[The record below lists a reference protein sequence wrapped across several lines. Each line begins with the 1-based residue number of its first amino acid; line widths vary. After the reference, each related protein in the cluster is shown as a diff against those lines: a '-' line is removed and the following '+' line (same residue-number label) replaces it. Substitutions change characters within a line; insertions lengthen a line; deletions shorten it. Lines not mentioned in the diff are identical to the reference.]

1 MDKKALIIHRV
12 LVGLCLFCFV
22 WEFVFYL
29 ANWSSLPE
37 EPGIHFGPDGT
48 FDVYASKIFGFY
60 PHVISL
66 IVLAVHFFVS
76 FVISREKLQL
86 GVNIT
91 EKGKRMFLGSL
102 MITVDLVVLSVLL
115 CFCCWVFAVSAQNEN
130 IMGLTPNIIFS
141 AGLMIAFC
149 AVIFQCIVC
158 AVYSEKP
165 ETEEEFSPAEKRKR
179 LGMTQI
185 EFAEKMHV
193 TRQTVSR
200 WEAGTVMPDVE
211 KIGEIADILGVS
223 CDYLLKD
230 GASEDGAVR
239 TKGVGKLLQS
249 ILGKTVQ
256 LVFYDEEADIDL
268 FNTPC
273 RVASFEGNWMQVTAD
288 TKKGRIEK
296 LIPVSSVLSI
306 EIVKEDH

>member
-1 MDKKALIIHRV
+1 MNKL
-12 LVGLCLFCFV
+12 
-22 WEFVFYL
+22 
-29 ANWSSLPE
+29 
-37 EPGIHFGPDGT
+37 GI
-48 FDVYASKIFGFY
+48 KI
-60 PHVISL
+60 
-66 IVLAVHFFVS
+66 
-76 FVISREKLQL
+76 
-86 GVNIT
+86 
-91 EKGKRMFLGSL
+91 
-102 MITVDLVVLSVLL
+102 
-115 CFCCWVFAVSAQNEN
+115 
-130 IMGLTPNIIFS
+130 
-141 AGLMIAFC
+141 
-149 AVIFQCIVC
+149 
-158 AVYSEKP
+158 
-165 ETEEEFSPAEKRKR
+165 AEKRKR

-230 GASEDGAVR
+230 GSSEDSPVR

-249 ILGKTVQ
+249 IQGKTVK